1 MKKSN
6 FDFIGK
12 RKYAFTFSACLMA
25 LGLIFNFIFGT
36 QLDIQFVGGA
46 IVSYTYTGSIDGQ
59 QVEDM
64 VQEVTGRDVDV
75 QTNQDV
81 MLAGSENTVNQL
93 SLEFAGNN
101 ALSLEQ
107 QREITSRLQEQY
119 PEQNVAQSESNSVD
133 PSMGQRF
140 LLKCVFA
147 LALASILMMVYVAFR
162 FKKMGWSAGV
172 MALVALLIDIITVYF
187 TFIIFRIPVDDNFIA
202 VALTILG
209 YSLNDT
215 IIIYDRIRE
224 KRRTAGPK
232 TDLAQLVNESINQN
246 LGRTINT
253 SLFTFLAVACVFV
266 VSLVYNLPSV
276 TAFALPMMVGVV
288 SGCYT
293 TNFLVG
299 PLWVMW
305 KGHVAKR
312 RAAKAEA

>member
-1 MKKSN
+1 MKKIN
-6 FDFIGK
+6 FDFVGK

-101 ALSLEQ
+101 ALSLDQ

-133 PSMGQRF
+133 PSMGAAVF
-140 LLKCVFA
+140 CSNAFFA

-232 TDLAQLVNESINQN
+232 TDLGQLVNESST
-246 LGRTINT
+246 RTWGAPST
-253 SLFTFLAVACVFV
+253 PLCSPFLAVACVFV
-266 VSLVYNLPSV
+266 V
-276 TAFALPMMVGVV
+276 FAGV
-288 SGCYT
+288 
-293 TNFLVG
+293 
-299 PLWVMW
+299 
-305 KGHVAKR
+305 
-312 RAAKAEA
+312 